1 VSSVS
6 HHIFR
11 FAQTLLIAIG
21 LTGCTAEKDRLD
33 AEVRRL
39 CALDG
44 GIKIY
49 ETVTLPPERFGKFNS
64 VHVPDVRYAKPT
76 DDYYYERST
85 EYLVRG
91 NPDLLRFHTKLI
103 RRSDKK
109 VLGEGISY
117 ARRGGDFPGPWHPS
131 SFRCPQDERLAS
143 EVFQRS

>member
-1 VSSVS
+1 MLVG
-6 HHIFR
+6 
-11 FAQTLLIAIG
+11 ATA
-21 LTGCTAEKDRLD
+21 CTAEKDRLD

-44 GIKIY
+44 GVNTY
-49 ETVTLPPERFGKFNS
+49 ETVALPSERFDQFNS
-64 VHVPDVRYAKPT
+64 VHVPDTRYAKPT

-109 VLGEGISY
+109 LLGEGISY
-117 ARRGGDFPGPWHPS
+117 ARRGGDLPGPWHPS
-131 SFRCPQDERLAS
+131 SFMCPQDVNVAS
-143 EVFQRS
+143 KVFKRTQTTSAK